1 MSWQP
6 EIDELRKREN
16 LAREM
21 GGAEKV
27 AKHRSHGKLTV
38 RDRIA
43 ALLDPGTFHESGML
57 AGKAEYENGALKS
70 FVAANFVYGTGRIDK
85 RKVVV
90 GGDDFTIRGG
100 AADASIKGK
109 QIHAEQ
115 MANGLRLPIVRL
127 VDGTGGGGSVK
138 ILERSGATYVPA
150 NPAWNYVVDNLSV
163 VPVVA
168 ACMGSVA
175 GLGAA
180 RVVMSHFSV
189 MIEPTAQLFTA
200 GPPVVKFATGE
211 NLTKEELGGAK
222 IHRKSGVVDAVV
234 ASEQDA
240 FVCIRGFLS
249 YLPSNV
255 YQVPPVAPADDPVD
269 RKEES
274 LLNAVPRN
282 RRQPVRIRPIL
293 SAIFDRDSVFEL
305 ARYGGPIVT
314 ALARLDG
321 HPVGVIASDPYVGG
335 GVLTVEAADAMIRMV
350 DLCQTFHLP
359 MVVLTDQPGIAVG
372 TLAERRATIRYAA
385 RAVAAVYQATVPTAE
400 IIIRRCFG
408 VGGAGMTNRHSYV
421 QRYAW
426 PSGDW
431 GSLPIEGGLE
441 AAYRSELEASDD
453 PQALLEEIRGRLE
466 AVRSPFRTAEAFGVE
481 EIIDPRETRPLLC
494 EWVRDAY
501 ALLPSQLGRP
511 AHGTRP

>member
-6 EIDELRKREN
+6 EIDELRRREE
-16 LAREM
+16 LAGNM

-27 AKHRSHGKLTV
+27 AKHRSHGKMTV

-43 ALLDPGTFHESGML
+43 TLLDAGSFHEIGAL
-57 AGKAEYENGALKS
+57 AGKAEYEGGELRS
-70 FVAANFVYGTGRIDK
+70 FVAANYIYGTGRIDG

-100 AADASIKGK
+100 AADAGIRGK

-115 MANGLRLPIVRL
+115 TANSLRVPMVRL

-138 ILERSGATYVPA
+138 TLERSGATYVPA
-150 NPAWNYVVDNLSV
+150 NPAWNYVIDNMSL

-168 ACMGSVA
+168 ACLGSVA

-180 RVVMSHFSV
+180 KVVTSHFSIMV
-189 MIEPTAQLFTA
+189 EPTAQLFTA
-200 GPPVVKFATGE
+200 GPPVVKFGTGE
-211 NLTKEELGGAK
+211 NLSKEELGGAQ
-222 IHRKSGVVDAVV
+222 IHRKSGAVDVIV
-234 ASEQDA
+234 GSEQEA
-240 FVCIRGFLS
+240 FDQVRRFLS

-255 YQVPPVAPADDPVD
+255 HQAPPVQFCQDPVE
-269 RKEES
+269 RREEK
-274 LLNAVPRN
+274 LLAAVPKN
-282 RRQPVRIRPIL
+282 RRQPVRIRPVMQ
-293 SAIFDRDSVFEL
+293 AVFDTGSVFEL

-321 HPVGVIASDPYVGG
+321 HPVGVIASDAMANG
-335 GVLTVEAADAMIRMV
+335 GVLTVQACDAMIRLV

-359 MVVLTDQPGIAVG
+359 VVVLTDIAGIAVG
-372 TLAERRATIRYAA
+372 TLAERQGTIRYAA
-385 RAVAAVYQATVPTAE
+385 RAIAAVYQATVPTAE
-400 IIIRRCFG
+400 ILVRKCFG
-408 VGGAGMTNRHSYV
+408 VGGAGMTNRHGYV

-481 EIIDPRETRPLLC
+481 EIIDPRDTRPLLC
-494 EWVRDAY
+494 EFANLAAPLRT
-501 ALLPSQLGRP
+501 PGQSFFTMRP
-511 AHGTRP
+511 